1 MTTFSA
7 HGARITGWGRALPE
21 KVLTNDEL
29 ATMMDTSNE
38 WIIERTGIHE
48 RRVGGI
54 TSELAVESGRLAIE
68 RAGLTVDQI
77 DFMMLATTTPDQQVP
92 ATSAVVQH
100 AMGLKCGAMDINA
113 ACSGFVY
120 ALVTAYG
127 LINVGFERILVIGAD
142 TLSNITDWTDR
153 GTAILF
159 ADGGGAVVLEA
170 SNEQTL
176 LGFDLGSDG
185 SARAILDCDHGGKLH
200 MEGREVFK
208 RAVRAVVSSAEIAM
222 KNAGVTADE
231 IAWRVPHQANIRII
245 QSAADKLG
253 IPAERCCTVLH
264 NTGNTSAGSIP
275 LALVAAIEDG
285 RIKRG
290 DLVLM
295 SGFGAGM
302 TWASAVVRWAV

>member
-1 MTTFSA
+1 MTTLGA
-7 HGARITGWGRALPE
+7 QGARITGWGRALPP
-21 KVLTNDEL
+21 KVLTNDQL
-29 ATMMDTSNE
+29 ALMMDTSDE
-38 WIIERTGIHE
+38 WIVERTGIRE
-48 RRVGGI
+48 RRVGGV

-68 RAGLTVDQI
+68 RAGLSVDQI
-77 DFMMLATTTPDQQVP
+77 DFLMLATTTPDQQVP

-100 AMGLKCGAMDINA
+100 VLGLHCGAMDINA

-120 ALVTAYG
+120 ALVHAYG
-127 LINVGFERILVIGAD
+127 LINLGYERILVIGAD
-142 TLSNITDWTDR
+142 SLSKITDWTDR

-170 SNEQTL
+170 SDEQTL
-176 LGFDLGSDG
+176 LGFDLGADG
-185 SARAILDCDHGGKLH
+185 SARSILDADIGGKLR

-208 RAVRAVVSSAEIAM
+208 RAVRAVVASAEVAM
-222 KNAGVTADE
+222 KRAGVTADE
-231 IAWRVPHQANIRII
+231 ISWLVPHQANIRII

-253 IPAERCCTVLH
+253 IPPERCCTVLH
-264 NTGNTSAGSIP
+264 DTGNTSAGSIP

-285 RIKRG
+285 RIKRD

>member
-1 MTTFSA
+1 MTTIGA
-7 HGARITGWGRALPE
+7 RGARITGWGRALPE
-21 KVLTNDEL
+21 KVLTNDDL
-29 ATMMDTSNE
+29 AQTMDTSHE
-38 WIIERTGIHE
+38 WIVERTGIHE
-48 RRVGGI
+48 RRIGGI

-68 RAGLTVDQI
+68 RAGLTADQI
-77 DFMMLATTTPDQQVP
+77 DFVILATTTPDQQVP
-92 ATSAVVQH
+92 ATSAAVQH
-100 AMGLKCGAMDINA
+100 ALGLKCGAMDINA

-127 LINVGFERILVIGAD
+127 LVNLGFDRILVIGAD
-142 TLSNITDWTDR
+142 ALSKITDWTDR

-159 ADGGGAVVLEA
+159 ADGGGAIVLEA
-170 SNEQTL
+170 STEQTL
-176 LGFDLGSDG
+176 IGFDLGADG
-185 SARAILDCDHGGKLH
+185 SARTFLDCDLGGKMR

-222 KNAGVTADE
+222 KSAGVTVDE
-231 IAWRVPHQANIRII
+231 IAWLVPHQANIRII

-253 IPAERCCTVLH
+253 IPPERCCTVLH

-285 RIKRG
+285 RIKRD